1 MDRRRTFKDFFD
13 MKTNERCGP
22 KSNGN
27 KRESAQRAFGN
38 LDTNKAKACYY

>member
-27 KRESAQRAFGN
+27 KRAFGN